1 MKEDK
6 IPLIT
11 KFYSNLPSLSSIIR
25 KHWSVL
31 IEEDPRLKRVF
42 PQPSVVAYRRGK
54 NLKDL
59 LVRAKVDTKRKSN
72 RTVNGYFRCGRGF
85 FNQCATCNL
94 ILENGIKSHKCNKTK
109 ETYQINSNVTCV
121 SENVVRIWRRQVVP
135 KLNRNFFKP
144 SEITGVRLTSHFRKQ
159 WQNL

>member
-6 IPLIT
+6 IPLIM
-11 KFYSNLPSLSSIIR
+11 KYHPNLPSLSSIVG

-85 FNQCATCNL
+85 FNQCATCTL
-94 ILENGIKSHKCNKTK
+94 ILENGIKSHKCNKIK

-121 SENVVRIWRRQVVP
+121 S
-135 KLNRNFFKP
+135 
-144 SEITGVRLTSHFRKQ
+144 
-159 WQNL
+159 